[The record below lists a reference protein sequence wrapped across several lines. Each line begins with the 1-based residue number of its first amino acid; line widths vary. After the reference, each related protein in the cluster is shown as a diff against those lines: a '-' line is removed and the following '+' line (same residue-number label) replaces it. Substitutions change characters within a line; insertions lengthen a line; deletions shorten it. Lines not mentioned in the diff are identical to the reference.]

1 MRLLRAALAN
11 RQIARLEAA
20 WAAASL
26 GTWAFS
32 ILFALYAYGKGGA
45 GAVGLAVLVRMLP
58 SAFAAPIQRCWPT
71 GARGAPCS
79 SPARCHAR
87 R

>member
-58 SAFAAPIQRCWPT
+58 SAFAAPYTALLADR
-71 GARGAPCS
+71 RSRRSCS